1 MANTYEETIRSEWEK
16 FSGEKRLLP
25 NIMLLGATG
34 CGKSSLINLIF
45 NKKLAPVNDTS
56 RGTDGFETYWGREHD
71 MSVNLIDS
79 RGYEMEDGSRESFS
93 CYHDSIKRKMEE
105 NRQKA
110 PLEKIHIVWFCISV
124 AGNCCMEIKI
134 CGAELLLY

>member
-1 MANTYEETIRSEWEK
+1 MEEVTIVANTYEETIRSEWEK

-71 MSVNLIDS
+71 MGVNLIQPWIRDGGWE
-79 RGYEMEDGSRESFS
+79 RGKFFRL
-93 CYHDSIKRKMEE
+93 
-105 NRQKA
+105 Q
-110 PLEKIHIVWFCISV
+110 
-124 AGNCCMEIKI
+124 
-134 CGAELLLY
+134 